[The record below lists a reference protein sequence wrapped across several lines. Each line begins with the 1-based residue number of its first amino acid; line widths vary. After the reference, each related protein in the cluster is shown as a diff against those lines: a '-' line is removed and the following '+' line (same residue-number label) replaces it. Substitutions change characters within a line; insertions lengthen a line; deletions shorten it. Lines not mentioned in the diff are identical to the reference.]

1 MLSQTMQDALNNQV
15 AMEFASE
22 HVYLSMAA
30 YFERESLPGFASWMR
45 IQSSEEHTHAMKIY
59 DFINDRD
66 GKVML
71 QGLPQ
76 PPVDF
81 ASPQEAF
88 EKAYGHEQKVSASIN
103 TIYGMAIK
111 ESDYASQV
119 MLEWFVNEQVEEEKN
134 AKQIVDQLNRIGND
148 GGAMLMLDR
157 EMAARVPEPAG
168 GEAGEGA

>member
-1 MLSQTMQDALNNQV
+1 MQDALNNQV

-22 HVYLSMAA
+22 YVYLSMSA

-45 IQSSEEHTHAMKIY
+45 IQSGEEHVHAMKVY

-66 GKVML
+66 GQVVL

-76 PPVDF
+76 PPVAF

-88 EKAYGHEQKVSASIN
+88 EKAYAHEQKVSASIN
-103 TIYGMAIK
+103 NLYGLAVK
-111 ESDYASQV
+111 EGDYASQV

-134 AKQIVDQLNRIGND
+134 AKQIVDQLKRIGND

-157 EMAARVPEPAG
+157 EMAARTAEPAG
-168 GEAGEGA
+168 GEGEGEGT